1 MKQKRNKGFY
11 RVTRGGPALAVL
23 LCGMAVI
30 VLLTGLAGRAVQV
43 AAKPARRPIYSVET
57 PEKKVAL
64 GINCAWGNEDI
75 EEILEVFDKHNVKA
89 SFFLVGDWCD
99 RYPDSVRRIDQAGHE
114 IGSHSDTHA
123 DMTKLDREGIL
134 REIRASNEKIK
145 KLTGKSPILFRPP
158 SGAYNNQVIELIEAE
173 GLFPIQWDCDS
184 LDYRNLTPDEMQQR
198 IFKKLRNGSI
208 LLFHSGA
215 KYTARA
221 LPQIIEAI
229 RAEGYE
235 LVMVSELIHPRPY
248 RVDVEGR
255 QHPVEPT
262 KEE

>member
-1 MKQKRNKGFY
+1 VKGRSKTGFY
-11 RVTRGGPALAVL
+11 RVTRGGVALAVL
-23 LCGMAVI
+23 LCGMAAI
-30 VLLTGLAGRAVQV
+30 VLLTGLAGEAVRV
-43 AAKPARRPIYSVET
+43 AARPAKHPIYSVET

-64 GINCAWGNEDI
+64 GINCAWDNGDI
-75 EEILEVFDKHNVKA
+75 GQILEVLEQHNVKA

-99 RYPDSVRRIDQAGHE
+99 RYPDSVRQIDGAGHE
-114 IGSHSDTHA
+114 LGSHSDTHA

-134 REIRASNEKIK
+134 REIRSSKEKIK
-145 KLTGKSPILFRPP
+145 NLTGKTPTLFRPP
-158 SGAYNNQVIELIEAE
+158 SGAYNNQVIEQIEAE

-215 KYTARA
+215 KYTPQA

-235 LVMVSELIHPRPY
+235 FVMVSELIHPRPY
-248 RVDVEGR
+248 RVDFEGR
-255 QHPVEPT
+255 QHPVEQP
-262 KEE
+262 KED